1 MSPAENA
8 EAPNLQEL
16 RDRLL
21 LMAGRVED
29 MLAHAIAALTRPDA
43 GQARRTIESDRRV
56 DLDEREADELCY
68 RLLAHGPRPP
78 EEVRFVTLALKMTTD
93 LERIG
98 DLAVNICERVIDLST
113 RPLLKPYLDIP
124 RMAEIV
130 QGMIREAVDAF
141 VDRDQARA
149 RAVIAR
155 DPEVDRLYSRVFGDL
170 LQLMHAD
177 PARIEPGIHVQSVA
191 KWLERM
197 GDHAVNLAEQVVQ
210 LVAGEDIR
218 HGGQP

>member
-1 MSPAENA
+1 MNPVANA
-8 EAPNLQEL
+8 EPPSLQEL

-29 MLAHAIAALTRPDA
+29 MLAQAIAALTGRDA
-43 GQARRTIESDRRV
+43 DRARRTIDSDRRV
-56 DLDEREADELCY
+56 DLDEREADELCF
-68 RLLAHGPRPP
+68 RLLAHGPLPP
-78 EEVRFVTLALKMTTD
+78 EEVRFVTQALKMTTD

-98 DLAVNICERVIDLST
+98 DLAVNICERVVDLST

-170 LQLMHAD
+170 LQLMHTD

-218 HGGQP
+218 HGG